1 MSRVIS
7 FFEQIGFDK
16 KQAQAI
22 IDLLKISKNLQR
34 DVFFQDLEILK
45 MHFESPQN
53 LDGER
58 KFKEITRNEKDEDE
72 INLEEFFE
80 SEIYSDK
87 NIRDY
92 LIYATQKLFG
102 RKAFEERNAITSQSW
117 FESNSEDIYK
127 ILSKLEMTQAK
138 KSSFSDPEYSFVFG
152 AAFGRIY
159 LRCKSLVNEIIEQK
173 ISEYHQKYLVCGSRA
188 LILEEVSSADGI
200 YQLKRESNPNPKS
213 VEDMQ
218 SVDWSSV
225 SGNDELE
232 KLILEFEGSN
242 LFKNYAQLAIAEEKE
257 ELRLGRKG
265 TADENKTQRLKG
277 EQVIGEFIVTKIL
290 NESAIKIE
298 VLEDHVIQEGEVRGS
313 TKTNAERILDKIS
326 QDQTDKSADSQSKKI
341 LLVFNNPYSERMCMD
356 FKNAI
361 KENQQKYNFNLDF
374 SYMGDGITKPTMQ
387 AISEIP
393 SLVQAK
399 FKHSLLMQ
407 ITGDEIAQTLKQ
419 FNSITGELQ
428 FRNHEKMLE
437 FYNQKSSPVLPQ
449 IESPRLSLQS
459 GSALAVASC
468 ETSRSMP

>member
-45 MHFESPQN
+45 MHFESQQN
-53 LDGER
+53 LDEER

-92 LIYATQKLFG
+92 LIYTTQKLFG

-138 KSSFSDPEYSFVFG
+138 KSSFSEPEYSFVFG

-159 LRCKSLVNEIIEQK
+159 LRCKSLINEIIEQK
-173 ISEYHQKYLVCGSRA
+173 ISEHHQKYLVCGSRA
-188 LILEEVSSADGI
+188 LSIEEITSDDDIAISQI
-200 YQLKRESNPNPKS
+200 NRK
-213 VEDMQ
+213 

-232 KLILEFEGSN
+232 KLMLEFEKSD
-242 LFKNYAQLAIAEEKE
+242 LFKNYAQLAIDEEKE

-313 TKTNAERILDKIS
+313 TKTNAERILDKIF
-326 QDQTDKSADSQSKKI
+326 QDQTDKSTDGQSKKI
-341 LLVFNNPYSERMCMD
+341 LLVFNNPHSERMCMD

-361 KENQQKYNFNLDF
+361 KENHEKYNLNLDV
-374 SYMGDGITKPTMQ
+374 SYMGDGIAKPTMQ

-399 FKHSLLMQ
+399 FKHSLITQ
-407 ITGDEIAQTLKQ
+407 KTGDEIAQTSKQ
-419 FNSITGELQ
+419 FNIITAELQ

-437 FYNQKSSPVLPQ
+437 YYTQKSRPVLPQ
-449 IESPRLSLQS
+449 IESPRLSPQS
-459 GSALAVASC
+459 GSSLSVASR
-468 ETSRSMP
+468 ETFRSMP